1 MNTKIKNKWLAGLS
15 FIILSFSA
23 TLVSCVGDLHVDNIN
38 PQQTSDFY
46 ADALLN
52 KIYASFVLT
61 GQKGPD
67 GNGDIADF
75 DEGRSEFYRMNWEMN
90 EFTTD
95 EAHWEWLN
103 DAGVP
108 DIIHNTWGSDNP
120 RTQGLYYRLFFT
132 ITLCNYYLE
141 QTEGDNS
148 AETALKRAEA
158 RFIRALDYYY
168 VMDLYGNATFI
179 EKVSLEPGVRYSRA
193 EYFNYIES
201 ELKELESQLA
211 QPGQNKYGRV
221 DRVAA
226 QLLLARLY
234 LNAEVYT
241 GTARWEEAKDYA
253 DKVINNGYYHL
264 NTTGATNPATGEKYS
279 AYQMLFLADND
290 TNGAQYEDIF
300 PILHDGINT
309 TSHGAMNFL
318 VLASYSKPSDD
329 NMDITVPSGT
339 DCSWGKCLRVR
350 SSLIDTFFGE
360 TELPANTTSVEEITG
375 LAGDDRALFYTGD
388 ERKQYT
394 REITDESD
402 QAMGYSCMKF
412 RNVRSDGK
420 APSALAKVDTDLP
433 LMRIAEAYLTYAEAE
448 TRLHGSTADAAEK
461 INALRKRA
469 NAVTYPQYDLD
480 DIVSEWSKEFWF
492 EGRRRVD
499 LIRFGLFGGQ
509 SKYTWEWMGNTLN
522 GTQFP
527 AFRNIFPLPN
537 NDLTNNP
544 NLRQNDGY

>member
-1 MNTKIKNKWLAGLS
+1 VIPAAALALTMGLTT
-15 FIILSFSA
+15 A
-23 TLVSCVGDLHVDNIN
+23 CVNDLHVDNIN
-38 PQQTSDFY
+38 PQQTSDFN

-108 DIIHNTWGSDNP
+108 DIIHNTYGSDNP

-179 EKVSLEPGVRYSRA
+179 EKISLEPGERYTRA
-193 EYFNYIES
+193 QYYSYIEK
-201 ELKELESQLA
+201 ELKELENQLA
-211 QPGQNKYGRV
+211 APGQNKYGRV
-221 DRVAA
+221 DKVAA
-226 QLLLARLY
+226 WLLLARLY

-241 GTARWEEAKDYA
+241 GTAHWQEAKDYA
-253 DKVINNGYYHL
+253 EKVINNGYYHL
-264 NTTGATNPATGEKYS
+264 CTTGATNPSTGEQYS
-279 AYQMLFLADND
+279 PYQMLFLADND
-290 TNGAQYEDIF
+290 TNGAQFENIF

-318 VLASYSKPSDD
+318 VLASYSKPSTD
-329 NMDITVPSGT
+329 NQDVTVPSGT

-350 SSLIDTFFGE
+350 GNLINTFFGSVDLPEE
-360 TELPANTTSVEEITG
+360 TESVKQITSI
-375 LAGDDRALFYTGD
+375 AGDDRALFYTGD
-388 ERKQYT
+388 SKAKYT
-394 REITDESD
+394 RWITDESD
-402 QAMGYSCMKF
+402 QSMGYSCIKF

-420 APSALAKVDTDLP
+420 PASSLSKVDTDLP

-448 TRLHGSTADAAEK
+448 TRLHGATADAKDK
-461 INALRKRA
+461 IDALRNRA
-469 NAVTYPQYDLD
+469 SAPTLPEYSLN
-480 DIVSEWSKEFWF
+480 DIISEWSKEFWF

-509 SKYTWEWMGNTLN
+509 NKYTWEWMGNSLN

-527 AFRNIFPLPN
+527 AFRNLFPLPK

-544 NLRQNDGY
+544 NLIQNEGY

>member
-1 MNTKIKNKWLAGLS
+1 MKLHRIKSVIPAAALMLSMGLTT
-15 FIILSFSA
+15 A
-23 TLVSCVGDLHVDNIN
+23 CVNDLHVDNIN
-38 PQQTSDFY
+38 PQQTSDFN

-108 DIIHNTWGSDNP
+108 DIIHNTYGSDNP

-141 QTEGDNS
+141 QTAGDNS

-168 VMDLYGNATFI
+168 VMDLYGNATFV
-179 EKVSLEPGVRYSRA
+179 EKVSLEPGIRYTR
-193 EYFNYIES
+193 EQYFSYIEN
-201 ELKELESQLA
+201 ELKELENLLA
-211 QPGQNKYGRV
+211 APGQNKYGRV
-221 DRVAA
+221 DKVAA

-241 GTARWEEAKDYA
+241 GNARWQDAKDYA
-253 DKVINNGYYHL
+253 EKVINNGYYHL
-264 NTTGATNPATGEKYS
+264 CETGATNPSTGEQYS
-279 AYQMLFLADND
+279 PYQMLFLADND
-290 TNGAQYEDIF
+290 TNGAQYENVF
-300 PILHDGINT
+300 PVLHDGINT

-318 VLASYSKPSDD
+318 VLASYAKPSTD
-329 NMDITVPSGT
+329 NQDITVPSGT

-350 SSLIDTFFGE
+350 SSLIDTFFGNVELPEE
-360 TELPANTTSVEEITG
+360 TESVKQITDI
-375 LAGDDRALFYTGD
+375 AGDDRALFYTGD
-388 ERKQYT
+388 AKAKYT
-394 REITDESD
+394 RTITDESD
-402 QAMGYSCMKF
+402 QSMGYSCIKF

-420 APSALAKVDTDLP
+420 PASSLAKVDTDLP
-433 LMRIAEAYLTYAEAE
+433 LMRIAEAYLTFAEAE
-448 TRLHGSTADAAEK
+448 TRLNGATAAAKEK
-461 INALRKRA
+461 IDALRSRA
-469 NAVTYPQYDLD
+469 HAITQAEYSLS
-480 DIVSEWSKEFWF
+480 DILSEWSKEYWF

-499 LIRFGLFGGQ
+499 LVRFGLFGGQ
-509 SKYTWEWMGNTLN
+509 NKYTWEWMGNNLN

-527 AFRNIFPLPN
+527 AFRNIFPLPK

-544 NLRQNDGY
+544 NLIQNEGY